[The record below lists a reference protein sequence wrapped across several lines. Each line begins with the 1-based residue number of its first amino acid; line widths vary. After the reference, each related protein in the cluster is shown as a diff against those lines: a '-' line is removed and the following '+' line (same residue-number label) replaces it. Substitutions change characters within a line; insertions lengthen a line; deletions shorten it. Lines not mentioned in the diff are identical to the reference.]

1 MNTNKGTD
9 SELNL
14 GTDSAKESI
23 TYLIKGMTSGAR
35 GNNHN
40 DHETRETNVTPVVT
54 PESRPKRDRKLTEKG
69 LQYKLDISIKER
81 NEAHSKLTKQVKR
94 IYSFLHEGIDYRSL
108 ENERETL
115 DSVKE

>member
-1 MNTNKGTD
+1 MNTHKGTD

-23 TYLIKGMTSGAR
+23 TYLIKGTTSGAR

-40 DHETRETNVTPVVT
+40 NHETRETIVTPVVT

-69 LQYKLDISIKER
+69 LEYKLEIVQNLQNKLKGFIHSSMKE
-81 NEAHSKLTKQVKR
+81 
-94 IYSFLHEGIDYRSL
+94 
-108 ENERETL
+108 
-115 DSVKE
+115 

>member
-69 LQYKLDISIKER
+69 LQYKLDIAI
-81 NEAHSKLTKQVKR
+81 
-94 IYSFLHEGIDYRSL
+94 
-108 ENERETL
+108 
-115 DSVKE
+115 